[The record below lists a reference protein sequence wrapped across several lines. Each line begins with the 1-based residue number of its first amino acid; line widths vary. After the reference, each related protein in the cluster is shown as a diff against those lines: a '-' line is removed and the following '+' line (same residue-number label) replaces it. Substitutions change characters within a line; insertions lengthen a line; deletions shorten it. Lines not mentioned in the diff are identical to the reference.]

1 MENEMKFDK
10 NTQLM
15 ISRTYID
22 FSGIEFGVLKFDEDS
37 ATIQLTN
44 KGMEE
49 YKARVKA
56 RTHKHGT
63 DEHLIDFV
71 IDELEGKLWFFKE
84 RSDEEG
90 QEIYLQIAQNLGVK
104 S

>member
-1 MENEMKFDK
+1 MKFDN

-63 DEHLIDFV
+63 DEHLIDFFV
-71 IDELEGKLWFFKE
+71 DELKGELWIRK
-84 RSDEEG
+84 DGEED

>member
-1 MENEMKFDK
+1 MKFDK

-15 ISRTYID
+15 ISRTYIN
-22 FSGIEFGVLKFDEDS
+22 FSGIEFGVLEFDEDS

-44 KGMEE
+44 KGLEE

-71 IDELEGKLWFFKE
+71 IDELKGELWIRK
-84 RSDEEG
+84 DGEED

>member
-1 MENEMKFDK
+1 MKFDK

-22 FSGIEFGVLKFDEDS
+22 FSDIEFGILEFDEDV

-44 KGMEE
+44 KGIEE

-56 RTHKHGT
+56 RTHKFGT
-63 DEHLIDFV
+63 DEHLIDFL
-71 IDELEGKLWFFKE
+71 IDELEGELCFFKE
-84 RSDEEG
+84 RSDEED
-90 QEIYLQIAQNLGVK
+90 QEIYIQIAQNLGVK

>member
-1 MENEMKFDK
+1 MEFDK

-22 FSGIEFGVLKFDEDS
+22 FSGIEFGVLEFDEDI
-37 ATIQLTN
+37 AKIQLTN

-56 RTHKHGT
+56 RTHKFGT
-63 DEHLIDFV
+63 DEHLIDFL
-71 IDELEGKLWFFKE
+71 IDELKGELWFFKE
-84 RSDEEG
+84 RGDEED
-90 QEIYLQIAQNLGVK
+90 EELYLQIAQNLLVR
-104 S
+104 

>member
-1 MENEMKFDK
+1 MKFDK

-15 ISRTYID
+15 ISRTYIN
-22 FSGIEFGVLKFDEDS
+22 FSGIEFGVLEFDEDS

-71 IDELEGKLWFFKE
+71 IDELKGELWIRK
-84 RSDEEG
+84 DGEED